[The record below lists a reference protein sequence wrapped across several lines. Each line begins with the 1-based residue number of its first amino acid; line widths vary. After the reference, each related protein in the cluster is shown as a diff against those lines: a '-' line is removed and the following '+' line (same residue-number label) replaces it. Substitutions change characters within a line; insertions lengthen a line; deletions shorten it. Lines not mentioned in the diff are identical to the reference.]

1 MARNASCFVD
11 FQTVELS
18 KIRFGIQQASPVLA
32 DVSGAL
38 TTPNTTLDFQ
48 P

>member
-1 MARNASCFVD
+1 MLLVFVKV
-11 FQTVELS
+11 QTVELS
-18 KIRFGIQQASPVLA
+18 KILFGIQQASPILD

-38 TTPNTTLDFQ
+38 TPPNTTLDIQ